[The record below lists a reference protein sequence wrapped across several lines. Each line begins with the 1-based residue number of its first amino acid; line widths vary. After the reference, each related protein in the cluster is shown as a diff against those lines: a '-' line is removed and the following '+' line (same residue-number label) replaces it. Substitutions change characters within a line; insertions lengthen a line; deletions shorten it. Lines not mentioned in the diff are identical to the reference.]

1 MLYGYNLA
9 KQKKFEV
16 SVEVICEKINTD
28 GDFSED
34 YYVYVSKEDRDF
46 HFNQNVRGVIS
57 DGLETT

>member
-16 SVEVICEKINTD
+16 SVEVICEKIN
-28 GDFSED
+28 SED